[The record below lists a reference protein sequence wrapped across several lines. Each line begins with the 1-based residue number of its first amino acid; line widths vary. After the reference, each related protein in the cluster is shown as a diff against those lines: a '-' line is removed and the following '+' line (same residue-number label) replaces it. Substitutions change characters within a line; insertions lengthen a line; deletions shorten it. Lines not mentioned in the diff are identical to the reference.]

1 MDYSSCL
8 SKLWNNFHHARR
20 QIRARPLLQR
30 FRVLTFFA
38 PTRELLKTSS
48 HDINY
53 VSPRVGYAQKPVN
66 ISVNSCKGSPKKE
79 VQGGI
84 GAEKLPFPKET
95 WPRFGRDC
103 NVWGSM
109 PPNSSSWLPIRNW
122 WWNALRNGEF
132 FWGGVT
138 VDHSAV
144 IYASWKLCVSVWA
157 GMPSSF
163 LVAIIYTQ
171 TLTHSVS
178 LVCRHVCMLGGAG
191 CLVKLL
197 CFFFFPSHVDV
208 EFVWIESWVGRLR
221 DFPST
226 WGAGLKPPSRFW
238 NVLEQTTK
246 TVPDPGM
253 LLANWSD
260 FWPHRK

>member
-1 MDYSSCL
+1 MDYSPCL

-30 FRVLTFFA
+30 FRVLAFFA

-53 VSPRVGYAQKPVN
+53 VPPRVGYAQKPVN

-84 GAEKLPFPKET
+84 GTEKLPVPKET

-122 WWNALRNGEF
+122 WWNALRNGEVF
-132 FWGGVT
+132 FSSFFEGGVT

-144 IYASWKLCVSVWA
+144 IYASWKLCVSVCA

-163 LVAIIYTQ
+163 LVAIIYT
-171 TLTHSVS
+171 LS
-178 LVCRHVCMLGGAG
+178 LLGVQACLYAG
-191 CLVKLL
+191 RGWLPC
-197 CFFFFPSHVDV
+197 
-208 EFVWIESWVGRLR
+208 
-221 DFPST
+221 
-226 WGAGLKPPSRFW
+226 
-238 NVLEQTTK
+238 
-246 TVPDPGM
+246 
-253 LLANWSD
+253 
-260 FWPHRK
+260 

>member
-1 MDYSSCL
+1 M
-8 SKLWNNFHHARR
+8 
-20 QIRARPLLQR
+20 QR
-30 FRVLTFFA
+30 
-38 PTRELLKTSS
+38 K
-48 HDINY
+48 
-53 VSPRVGYAQKPVN
+53 
-66 ISVNSCKGSPKKE
+66 PKKE

-84 GAEKLPFPKET
+84 GTEKLPVPKET

-197 CFFFFPSHVDV
+197 CFFFFPFRVDV

-226 WGAGLKPPSRFW
+226 WGAGIKPPSRFW

-246 TVPDPGM
+246 TVPAPGM

-260 FWPHRK
+260 LWPHRKQGTVGVVLNFLF

>member
-1 MDYSSCL
+1 MDYSPCL

-30 FRVLTFFA
+30 FRVLAFFA

-53 VSPRVGYAQKPVN
+53 VPPRVGYAQKPVN

-84 GAEKLPFPKET
+84 GTEKLPVPKET

-132 FWGGVT
+132 F
-138 VDHSAV
+138 
-144 IYASWKLCVSVWA
+144 
-157 GMPSSF
+157 
-163 LVAIIYTQ
+163 
-171 TLTHSVS
+171 
-178 LVCRHVCMLGGAG
+178 
-191 CLVKLL
+191 
-197 CFFFFPSHVDV
+197 FFFFFWGGSH
-208 EFVWIESWVGRLR
+208 SRPQCCHLRLM
-221 DFPST
+221 
-226 WGAGLKPPSRFW
+226 
-238 NVLEQTTK
+238 K
-246 TVPDPGM
+246 TVCLCLCWNAKLVPGGHNLHTDTYTLS
-253 LLANWSD
+253 LLGVQACLYAGRGWL
-260 FWPHRK
+260 PC